1 MTELMDSQLNKELN
15 EELTELVS
23 LVSEIDYENSDFQ
36 LLQRAG
42 ALAFNDLV
50 AEFTRTGTCKNKALL
65 ALVFVRLA
73 DLQVRDYAMG
83 FTTSENI
90 EIVNS
95 MWQWLLEIAPSGHVA
110 PVAALYSAISY
121 ERGDS
126 KLAVETLEQAVADQ
140 QSYPL
145 ALLLRR
151 VYAANW
157 PPESFATMRKDLHP
171 KVCAALFSE

>member
-1 MTELMDSQLNKELN
+1 MTELMDVELI
-15 EELTELVS
+15 ELVS
-23 LVSEIDYENSDFQ
+23 LVSEIDYENDGFQ

-42 ALAFNDLV
+42 AMAFNDLV
-50 AEFTRTGTCKNKALL
+50 DEFTRTGTCKNKALL

-83 FTTSENI
+83 FTTTENI
-90 EIVNS
+90 ETVSS
-95 MWQWLLEIAPSGHVA
+95 MWRWLLEIAPSGQIA
-110 PVAALYSAISY
+110 PVAALHSAISY
-121 ERGDS
+121 EQGKS
-126 KLAVETLEQAVADQ
+126 EIALASLALAIEDQ
-140 QSYPL
+140 KTYPL

>member
-1 MTELMDSQLNKELN
+1 MNELMDVELN
-15 EELTELVS
+15 ELIS
-23 LVSEIDYENSDFQ
+23 LVSEIDYENDGFQ

-42 ALAFNDLV
+42 AMAFNDLV
-50 AEFTRTGTCKNKALL
+50 EEFTRTGTCKNKALL

-90 EIVNS
+90 ETVSS
-95 MWQWLLEIAPSGHVA
+95 MWGWLLEIAPSGQIA
-110 PVAALYSAISY
+110 PVAALHSAISY
-121 ERGDS
+121 EQGKREIALTS
-126 KLAVETLEQAVADQ
+126 LAKAIDDQET
-140 QSYPL
+140 YPL
-145 ALLLRR
+145 ALLLHR

>member
-1 MTELMDSQLNKELN
+1 MDSQLNKELN

-50 AEFTRTGTCKNKALL
+50 EEFTRTGTCKNKALL

>member
-1 MTELMDSQLNKELN
+1 MTELMDVELN
-15 EELTELVS
+15 ELVS
-23 LVSEIDYENSDFQ
+23 LVSEIDYENGDFQ

-50 AEFTRTGTCKNKALL
+50 EEFTRTGTCKNKALL
-65 ALVFVRLA
+65 ALIFVRLA

-90 EIVNS
+90 ETISS
-95 MWQWLLEIAPSGHVA
+95 MWRWLLEIAPNGHIA

-121 ERGDS
+121 ERGDGQ
-126 KLAVETLEQAVADQ
+126 LAVNTLDKAFADQ
-140 QSYPL
+140 KAYPL

-157 PPESFATMRKDLHP
+157 PAESFATMRKDLHP

>member
-1 MTELMDSQLNKELN
+1 MTELMNIELN
-15 EELTELVS
+15 ELVS
-23 LVSEIDYENSDFQ
+23 LVSEIDYESDGFQ

-42 ALAFNDLV
+42 AMAFNDLV
-50 AEFTRTGTCKNKALL
+50 EEFTRTGTCKNKALL

-83 FTTSENI
+83 FTTTENI
-90 EIVNS
+90 ETVSS
-95 MWQWLLEIAPSGHVA
+95 MWRWLLEIAPIGQIA
-110 PVAALYSAISY
+110 PVAALHSAISY
-121 ERGDS
+121 EQG
-126 KLAVETLEQAVADQ
+126 KGELALASLAKSLEDQ
-140 QSYPL
+140 KSYPL

>member
-1 MTELMDSQLNKELN
+1 MTELMDFELKEELN
-15 EELTELVS
+15 ELVS
-23 LVSEIDYENSDFQ
+23 LVSEIDYEKDDFQ

-50 AEFTRTGTCKNKALL
+50 EEFTRTGTCKNKALL

-83 FTTSENI
+83 FTTTENSETLS
-90 EIVNS
+90 S
-95 MWQWLLEIAPSGHVA
+95 MWQWLLAIVPSEHFAPIAS
-110 PVAALYSAISY
+110 LYSAVSY
-121 ERGDS
+121 EQGEGALAM
-126 KLAVETLEQAVADQ
+126 KLLDQALVAQ
-140 QSYPL
+140 RTYPL

-151 VYAANW
+151 VYAAGW
-157 PPESFATMRKDLHP
+157 PAMSFATMRKDLHP

>member
-1 MTELMDSQLNKELN
+1 MPELMDIELN
-15 EELTELVS
+15 ELVS
-23 LVSEIDYENSDFQ
+23 LVSEIDYENGDFQ

-50 AEFTRTGTCKNKALL
+50 EEFTRTGSCKNKALL

-83 FTTSENI
+83 FTTTENI
-90 EIVNS
+90 ETISS
-95 MWQWLLEIAPSGHVA
+95 MWRWLLEIAPSGHVA

-121 ERGDS
+121 ERGDGE
-126 KLAVETLEQAVADQ
+126 LAVNTLDKALADQ
-140 QSYPL
+140 KSYPL

-151 VYAANW
+151 VYASNW
-157 PPESFATMRKDLHP
+157 PPESFAAMRKELHP

>member
-1 MTELMDSQLNKELN
+1 MTELIDSQLNRELN

-50 AEFTRTGTCKNKALL
+50 EEFTRTGTCKNKALL

-83 FTTSENI
+83 FTTTENI